1 MKFKELKKV
10 LSCCDTFG
18 ISFKIDNIKRTFYC
32 NDYNI
37 IDEISN
43 SYSLN
48 EKEVIFISA
57 IDENYLFISLK

>member
-10 LSCCDTFG
+10 LSCCVTFG
-18 ISFKIDNIKRTFYC
+18 ISFKIENFKRTIYC
-32 NDYNI
+32 DYDN

-43 SYSLN
+43 LYSLN

>member
-1 MKFKELKKV
+1 MKFKELKKI
-10 LSCCDTFG
+10 LSCCDSFG
-18 ISFKIDNIKRTFYC
+18 ISFKIDNVKRTFYC
-32 NDYNI
+32 NDDY

-43 SYSLN
+43 SYNLN